1 MNIPNDLRFTQKDEW
16 IRVEGGVDGNA
27 VGTIG
32 ITDYAQDQLSDIVF
46 VEIQVGEGDS
56 LSKGDAIAAVESVK
70 AASDVYAPVSG
81 TVTAINDALSD
92 TPEAVNSD
100 PYGGA
105 WMIKLELSDLSEL
118 DGLMDAAAY
127 EAYLGSR
134 EH

>member
-16 IRVEGGVDGNA
+16 IRVEGS

-46 VEIQVGEGDS
+46 VEIQVGEGDA

-81 TVTAINDALSD
+81 TVTAVNDALSD

-105 WMIKLELSDLSEL
+105 WMIKIELSTPSEL

>member
-1 MNIPNDLRFTQKDEW
+1 MNIPTDLRYTQKDEW
-16 IRVEGGVDGNA
+16 IRVEGTI
-27 VGTIG
+27 GTIG

-46 VEIQVGEGDS
+46 VEVQVGEGDT

-70 AASDVYAPVSG
+70 AASDVYSPVSG
-81 TVTAINDALSD
+81 TVTAVNDALSD

-100 PYGGA
+100 SYGTA
-105 WMIKLELSDLSEL
+105 WMIKIELSAPSEL

>member
-1 MNIPNDLRFTQKDEW
+1 MNIPNDLRFTQKVEW
-16 IRVEGGVDGNA
+16 IRLEGN
-27 VGTIG
+27 VGPIG

-46 VEIQVGEGDS
+46 VEIQVGEGDA

-70 AASDVYAPVSG
+70 AASDVYVPVSG

-105 WMIKLELSDLSEL
+105 WMIKIELSTPSEL